1 MKLSKGVRP
10 VSAFHDR
17 LLILFGVL
25 VLSTGLAAGY
35 LLAGL
40 PSPERLHERQVAPS
54 TFILDRH
61 GRLLYEV
68 IDPQGGKHTPIP
80 LSAIPQACR
89 NAVIATEDS
98 RFYQHPGFDPWA
110 IARAVWSNLR
120 EGRLISGGSTIT
132 QQVVRNLL
140 LPPAE
145 RQERTLRRKLREVW
159 LAWRLTARYT
169 KDEILALY
177 LNQSYFGHFAYGI
190 EAAAQAYFGKS
201 AAELDLAECALLA
214 GLLQS
219 PARYNPLENPE
230 AAAARQR
237 VVLNLMVKDGHI
249 TTEEAAM
256 ATAEPLRFA
265 PSPFPI
271 EAPHFVMYVQGLLE
285 QELGLDRLQQG
296 GLRVTTTLDLD
307 WQLLA
312 ESIARRRLRQLKED
326 EDAPPDRRVDTAA
339 LVALDPHTG
348 EILAMLGSPDYFDGR
363 INGAVN
369 GALALRQ
376 PGSAIKPLTYAVA
389 FDPEQAAR
397 AGRAVYTPATM
408 VTDVRTAFPTREGEP
423 YIPLNYDLDFH
434 GPVLLRQ
441 ALASSLNIPAVK
453 VLQHIGVDALAAQAT
468 RMGIMTLTDSERFGL
483 ALTLG
488 GGEVRLLELTAAYA
502 AFANGGHRVDPMA
515 IRRIEDAEGN
525 VIRAWTPGAGA
536 PVLSPQVA
544 YLVSDILSDD
554 EARMITFGT
563 HGALRLSRPAAVKT
577 GTTADWRDN
586 WAIGYTPD
594 LVTGVWVGNP
604 DNAPMVGVSGVAG
617 AAPIWHDFMELSL
630 RGRPI
635 QPLPRPDGLVGV
647 EICADSGLLPTDLC
661 PRRWHE
667 WFIAGTEPARPD
679 DMHQRIALDARSGQR
694 ARPDTPPESVAHRTF
709 WVLPAELHEWAEQRG
724 IPQPPPEGGTGEWEI
739 AALSGAGSVSRQSTE
754 PPLVILS
761 PDPGQVYRLN
771 RALPAELQ
779 RVEVAARPGN
789 GYRLI
794 EITLLVDGQPVGRG
808 SGSVV
813 RGWWPLSP
821 GRHVVQAVSVDQRG
835 QSLRSPPVEVVVEE

>member
-1 MKLSKGVRP
+1 MKPSRT
-10 VSAFHDR
+10 ARR
-17 LLILFGVL
+17 LLILF
-25 VLSTGLAAGY
+25 STLAFSLGLAIAH

-40 PSPERLHERQVAPS
+40 PSPEHLHERQVAPS

-80 LSAIPQACR
+80 LAAIPRACQ

-98 RFYQHPGFDPWA
+98 RFYQHPGFDLRA
-110 IARAVWSNLR
+110 IARAVGSNLR
-120 EGRLISGGSTIT
+120 EGRLVSGGSTIT

-145 RQERTLRRKLREVW
+145 RQERTLRRKLREAW
-159 LAWRLTARYT
+159 LAWRLTAT
-169 KDEILALY
+169 HSKDEILATY
-177 LNQSYFGHFAYGI
+177 LNYSYFGHFAYGI

-249 TTEEAAM
+249 TAEEAAM
-256 ATAEPLRFA
+256 AAAEPLHFT
-265 PSPFPI
+265 PNPFPI

-296 GLRVTTTLDLD
+296 GLRVYTTLDLD
-307 WQLLA
+307 RQHLA
-312 ESIARRRLRQLKED
+312 ESIVQRRLRQLKED
-326 EDAPPDRRVDTAA
+326 KDVPPDRRVDTAA
-339 LVALDPHTG
+339 LVALDPRTG
-348 EILAMLGSPDYFDGR
+348 EILAMLGSLDYFDDR

-376 PGSAIKPLTYAVA
+376 PGSAIKPITYAVA
-389 FDPEQAAR
+389 FDPEQAAQ
-397 AGRAVYTPATM
+397 AGRAVYTPATL
-408 VTDVRTAFPTREGEP
+408 VTDVRTVFPTREGEP

-468 RMGIMTLTDSERFGL
+468 RMGITTLTDSERFGL

-502 AFANGGHRVDPMA
+502 AFANGGHRVDPIA

-525 VIRAWTPGAGA
+525 VIRAWTSGVGA

-544 YLVSDILSDD
+544 YLITDILSDD
-554 EARMITFGT
+554 GARMITFGT
-563 HGALRLSRPAAVKT
+563 YSVLRLSRPAAVKT
-577 GTTADWRDN
+577 GTTTDWRDN
-586 WAIGYTPD
+586 WTIGYTPD

-604 DNAPMVGVSGVAG
+604 DNTPMVGVSGVTG

-630 RGRPI
+630 RGQPAQPFARPE
-635 QPLPRPDGLVGV
+635 GLVEV

-661 PRRWHE
+661 PRRRRE
-667 WFIAGTEPARPD
+667 LFIAGTEPTRLD
-679 DMHQRIALDARSGQR
+679 DMHQRIALDMRTGGR
-694 ARPDTPPESVAHRTF
+694 ARPDTPPEFVAHRTF
-709 WVLPAELHEWAEQRG
+709 WVLPAELHEWAEQHG
-724 IPQPPPEGGTGEWEI
+724 IPQPPPEGETGEWEI
-739 AALSGAGSVSRQSTE
+739 AALAGAGSVSWQSTE
-754 PPLVILS
+754 PPLVILG

-779 RVEVAARPGN
+779 RVEVAARAGN
-789 GYRLI
+789 GYHLI

-821 GRHVVQAVSVDQRG
+821 GRHVVQAVSVDQQG
-835 QSLRSPPVEVVVEE
+835 QPLRSPPVEVVVEE